1 MNEKLTL
8 IGWPYL
14 HFQFLLSVMYNHIS
28 LYRFYFVASA
38 LLIPRKKDCSCCRLS
53 RIFLNKR
60 VFFAN
65 LFISQID
72 IKAS

>member
-38 LLIPRKKDCSCCRLS
+38 LLIPRKKRLQ
-53 RIFLNKR
+53 L
-60 VFFAN
+60 
-65 LFISQID
+65 L
-72 IKAS
+72 